1 MGWVDEGR
9 RVVKIG
15 FRIPG
20 RAREISFEELC
31 AWGVKNGFS
40 AIDLGSADRERI
52 ETARKAGLEIGTID
66 LPGTGG
72 LVSPDAAKQAAG
84 AEAAKAAI
92 AATAEAGCDKMFC
105 VFVPEDQ
112 TRKRR
117 ESFEVWK
124 ETFPAVAA
132 FAEEKGVRIAME
144 GWPGPGPAYPALGC
158 TPEMWRAMFAA
169 VPSKAFGLNFD
180 PSHLVR
186 IGIDPMRAL
195 DEFGDKV
202 IHVHGKDTDF
212 DAERLYEHGN
222 LGPTF
227 RSAVAFGESW
237 WRYTIPGEG
246 TVDWGRMIGRLED
259 FGFNGI
265 VSVELEDYRYH
276 ETWALQADGLAR
288 SAAHL
293 AKWVR

>member
-1 MGWVDEGR
+1 M
-9 RVVKIG
+9 KIG

-20 RAREISFEELC
+20 RARETSFEELC
-31 AWGVKNGFS
+31 AWATKTGFGS
-40 AIDLGSADRERI
+40 IDLGSANAEQI
-52 ETARKAGLEIGTID
+52 QTARAAGLEIGTID
-66 LPGTGG
+66 LPGTSQ
-72 LVSPDAAKQAAG
+72 LISTDPEKQAAG
-84 AEAAKAAI
+84 VEAAKAAI
-92 AATAEAGCDKMFC
+92 AATAEQGADKMFC

-112 TRKRR
+112 TRRR
-117 ESFEVWK
+117 AQCFEVWK

-144 GWPGPGPAYPALGC
+144 GWPGPGPSYPALGC

-180 PSHLVR
+180 PSHLIR
-186 IGIDPMRAL
+186 IGIDWKRAL
-195 DEFGDKV
+195 DEFGDRV
-202 IHVHGKDTDF
+202 IHCHGKDTDF

-246 TVDWGRMIGRLED
+246 TVNWGWLIGRLED
-259 FGFNGI
+259 FGFNGV

-276 ETWALQADGLAR
+276 ETWELQKDGLAR
-288 SAAHL
+288 SRQHL
-293 AKWVR
+293 AQWVR

>member
-1 MGWVDEGR
+1 M
-9 RVVKIG
+9 KIG

-20 RAREISFEELC
+20 KAREISFEELC
-31 AWGVKNGFS
+31 AWAVKAGFGS
-40 AIDLGSADRERI
+40 IDLSGPDVTQI
-52 ETARKAGLEIGTID
+52 QTARAAGLEIGTID
-66 LPGTGG
+66 LPGTRD
-72 LVSPDAAKQAAG
+72 LVSAEPEKQAAG
-84 AEAAKAAI
+84 VEAAKAAI
-92 AATAEAGCDKMFC
+92 AATAENGCSRMFC
-105 VFVPEDQ
+105 VFVPEVH
-112 TRKRR
+112 TRKRA
-117 ESFEVWK
+117 ETFAVWK

-132 FAEEKGVRIAME
+132 FAEEKNVRIAME
-144 GWPGPGPAYPALGC
+144 GWPGPGPSYPALGC

-169 VPSKAFGLNFD
+169 VPSKAFGLNYD

-186 IGIDPMRAL
+186 IGIDYRRAL
-195 DEFGDKV
+195 DEFGDRV

-227 RSAVAFGESW
+227 RKPVGFSESW

-246 TVDWGRMIGRLED
+246 IVDWNRLIGRLED
-259 FGFNGI
+259 FGFDGV

-288 SAAHL
+288 SQQHL